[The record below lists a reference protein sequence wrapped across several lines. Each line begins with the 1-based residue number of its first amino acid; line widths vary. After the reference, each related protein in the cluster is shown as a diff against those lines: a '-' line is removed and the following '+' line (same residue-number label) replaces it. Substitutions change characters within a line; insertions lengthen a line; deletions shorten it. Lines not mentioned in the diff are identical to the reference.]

1 MKKVVI
7 HMMLTIVW
15 HIEWCFSCFP
25 SPQEVDVDDRM
36 MVLLVMLILMIS
48 CGGAFQDGN
57 LIWGWMF

>member
-7 HMMLTIVW
+7 HMMLTIVR
-15 HIEWCFSCFP
+15 HIEWCFSCSP
-25 SPQEVDVDDRM
+25 PPQEVDVDDRM

-48 CGGAFQDGN
+48 CGGAFQDGD

>member
-7 HMMLTIVW
+7 HMMLTIAW
-15 HIEWCFSCFP
+15 HIEWCFSCSS

-36 MVLLVMLILMIS
+36 MVLLVMLILMIP
-48 CGGAFQDGN
+48 CGGAFQDWN

>member
-7 HMMLTIVW
+7 HMMLTVVL
-15 HIEWCFSCFP
+15 HIEWCFSC
-25 SPQEVDVDDRM
+25 SPPPQKVDVDDRM